1 MTGFRT
7 HPEHSP
13 FTHTHGVMPLFPTGV
28 KKVNGGMAWFL
39 RKPCFLLP
47 MYQRVKR

>member
-1 MTGFRT
+1 MD
-7 HPEHSP
+7 
-13 FTHTHGVMPLFPTGV
+13 GVMHLFPTGV

-47 MYQRVKR
+47 MYQRCKPWTRWSRKKRRVC